1 MYMYTPEGNK
11 EVAKAVKALKG
22 AIRFE
27 LVNSNK
33 ELANA
38 VKSAFAVVERTHPEV
53 WDTEP
58 RDYIYQKAIDFAR
71 AYGCKWFNTDKYLN
85 LF

>member
-27 LVNSNK
+27 LVKSNK

-38 VKSAFAVVERTHPEV
+38 VKTAVAVVERTHPEV
-53 WDTEP
+53 TDTEP
-58 RDYIYQKAIDFAR
+58 RDYIRQEVLDFVR
-71 AYGCKWFNTDKYLN
+71 AHGSKWFNTDRYLK

>member
-1 MYMYTPEGNK
+1 MYTPEGNK

-27 LVNSNK
+27 IITSNV
-33 ELANA
+33 ELATA
-38 VKSAFAVVERTHPEV
+38 VKSAIAVVARNYPEV
-53 WDTEP
+53 TDTEP
-58 RDYIYQKAIDFAR
+58 RDYICQKAIDLAR
-71 AYGCKWFNTDKYLN
+71 AYGCKWFVTDRYLY